1 MIDHFQ
7 KFAHYNQ
14 WANTRLF
21 DAVAD
26 LTTEEQTRDLGA
38 FFGHVLGTLNH
49 ILVGDLF
56 WMERIEGAGQ
66 KPASLD
72 EILYEDF
79 KDLRIARSES
89 DERLIRLT
97 KAQSQDDYSS
107 YLDYLTTQGVPC
119 HDQKS
124 EVFAHLFNH
133 QTHHRG
139 QCHHMLTQLGKTLPP
154 LDMIYFFRERE

>member
-7 KFAHYNQ
+7 KFALYNQ
-14 WANTRLF
+14 WANSRLYEVT
-21 DAVAD
+21 AT
-26 LTTEEQTRDLGA
+26 LTAEEQTRDLGA
-38 FFGHVLGTLNH
+38 FFGNILGTLNH

-56 WMERIEGAGQ
+56 WMERIEGTGQ
-66 KPASLD
+66 KPSSLD
-72 EILYEDF
+72 EILYKTFSE
-79 KDLRIARSES
+79 LRIARSAS
-89 DERLIRLT
+89 DERLIRIT
-97 KAQSQDDYSS
+97 NTQSQEDYNS
-107 YLDYLTTQGVPC
+107 YLDYMTTKGVAC
-119 HDQKS
+119 HDHKA

>member
-7 KFAHYNQ
+7 KFSLYNQ
-14 WANTRLF
+14 WANNRLYE
-21 DAVAD
+21 AVAT
-26 LTTEEQTRDLGA
+26 LTTEEQTRDLSG
-38 FFGHVLGTLNH
+38 FFGNILGTLNH
-49 ILVGDLF
+49 ILVGDLY
-56 WMERIEGAGQ
+56 WMERIEGAGPR
-66 KPASLD
+66 PASLD
-72 EILYEDF
+72 EILYPDF
-79 KDLRIARSES
+79 GELRTARSAS
-89 DERLIRLT
+89 DERLIRIT
-97 KAQSQDDYSS
+97 NAQGQEEYSA
-107 YLDYLTTQGVPC
+107 YLDYVTTQGVAC

>member
-7 KFAHYNQ
+7 KFSLYNQ
-14 WANTRLF
+14 WANKRLYG
-21 DAVAD
+21 AVAD
-26 LTTEEQTRDLGA
+26 LTTEEQTRQLGG
-38 FFGHVLGTLNH
+38 FFGNILGTLNH

-66 KPASLD
+66 IPKSLD
-72 EILYEDF
+72 DILYEDF
-79 KDLRIARSES
+79 NDLSRARSES
-89 DERLIRLT
+89 DERLIRLVN
-97 KAQSQDDYSS
+97 AQSQEDYNT
-107 YLDYLTTQGVPC
+107 YLDYKTTKGASC

-124 EVFAHLFNH
+124 EVFAHIFNH